1 MGIQRIP
8 VGGKMAVSVACGTFK
23 FPAETATEDT
33 TPMVMVG
40 LGTGIAPIRSFC
52 QDKLYK
58 KRLGVKT
65 GPMVVFYGCRR
76 EKEELFYK
84 EDWELYKKGRA
95 YRTRWC
101 LPVRRTKTSLRWTK
115 DGGTSRTDHR

>member
-40 LGTGIAPIRSFC
+40 LGTGIAPIRSFM
-52 QDKLYK
+52 QNKLYK
-58 KRLGVKT
+58 KQRGIEV

-76 EKEELFYK
+76 EQEEL
-84 EDWELYKKGRA
+84 LYKDEWEMYKREGVLSA
-95 YRTRWC
+95 LVVAFQFDKPHY
-101 LPVRRTKTSLRWTK
+101 PPK
-115 DGGTSRTDHR
+115 